1 MTAAIKDIKTKH
13 VKGLIK
19 RISAQK
25 KKDPSSFFGKLKD
38 GLDGLAFQKKLRDEW
53 K

>member
-1 MTAAIKDIKTKH
+1 MTAAIKVIKTKH

-19 RISAQK
+19 RIYAQK
-25 KKDPSSFFGKLKD
+25 KKAPSAFFGKLKD